1 MKRISLL
8 TLTLCAFLALG
19 CEKKTQGGIPEWPW
33 ETPDKPTPEEPSK
46 EWTDV
51 TKDYAP
57 LPEYVKILKAPAK
70 LLDRSAVAI

>member
-33 ETPDKPTPEEPSK
+33 ETPDKPTPEEPKPEEPSK
-46 EWTDV
+46 EHS
-51 TKDYAP
+51 P
-57 LPEYVKILKAPAK
+57 
-70 LLDRSAVAI
+70 S